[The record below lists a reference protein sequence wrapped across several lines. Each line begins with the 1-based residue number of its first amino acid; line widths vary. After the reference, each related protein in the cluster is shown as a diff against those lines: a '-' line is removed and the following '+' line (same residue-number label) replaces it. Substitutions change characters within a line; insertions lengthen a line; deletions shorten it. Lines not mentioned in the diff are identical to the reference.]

1 MIRIMMP
8 QPRPA
13 SGKSAAVCFFMDKQI
28 TALKIQKRN
37 PNRINVYLDGEYAFP
52 VARIVGAWLQV
63 GQVLSEEKIVALRDQ
78 DTREVAYQRALR
90 FLNYRPRSEME
101 IQRKLAEIGFD
112 ESVIAETMERLRNAN
127 LISDTRFAREW
138 VENRSAFRPRGRRV
152 LAMELRQKGLADDV
166 IQRALEETV
175 DEEELAYQAAMRKGR
190 RWAEL
195 DYAAFRERLSAFLMR
210 RGFSYGTISSLVQRV
225 WDDLQ
230 TARDTGATDVY
241 IDTGE
246 EENE

>member
-1 MIRIMMP
+1 
-8 QPRPA
+8 
-13 SGKSAAVCFFMDKQI
+13 MDKQI

-63 GQVLSEEKIVALRDQ
+63 GQVLSDEKIAVLRDQ
-78 DTREVAYQRALR
+78 DTREVAFQRALR

-101 IQRKLAEIGFD
+101 IRRKLTEIGFD
-112 ESVIAETMERLRNAN
+112 ESVIAETIERLRHAN

-166 IQRALEETV
+166 IQRALDGTV

-230 TARDTGATDVY
+230 AARDTGATDVHT
-241 IDTGE
+241 DTGE